1 MVSSQITHSPG
12 TSDVIKYPGF
22 KHGGGGGGMHC
33 DIFREGHRSS
43 VVMSK
48 RWNFLMIDVGR
59 YGLQ

>member
-1 MVSSQITHSPG
+1 
-12 TSDVIKYPGF
+12 
-22 KHGGGGGGMHC
+22 MHC

-48 RWNFLMIDVGR
+48 RWKFLMINVGR

>member
-1 MVSSQITHSPG
+1 MPIPG
-12 TSDVIKYPGF
+12 AHNLAGRG
-22 KHGGGGGGMHC
+22 GGGGGGMHC
-33 DIFREGHRSS
+33 DIFREGRRSS